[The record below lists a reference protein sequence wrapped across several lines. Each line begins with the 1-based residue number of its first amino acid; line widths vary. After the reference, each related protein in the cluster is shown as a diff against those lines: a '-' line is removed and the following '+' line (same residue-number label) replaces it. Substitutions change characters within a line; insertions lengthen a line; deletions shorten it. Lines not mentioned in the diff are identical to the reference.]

1 MKPSPPPLL
10 AAVALGLCLLDASAS
25 ADPPPDAALDASATD
40 ATLGS
45 TDVSDDADDA
55 LDAAPAVANDAS
67 DAASDDAQ
75 SLASDITDAAPAP
88 AAEPTDEAP
97 SLPEVTAPETRL
109 DVASYTL
116 DARLDPQRH
125 EVTGQGTLRWRNT
138 SNVAVRD
145 LWFHLYLNGFADE
158 RTVFMRSTGGEHRGN
173 ARGRMGRID
182 LRALALSTG
191 EDLLATATND
201 PSIAD
206 DRSQLHVTLPRE
218 VAPGA
223 EVTVSMAW
231 TAVLPEVF
239 ARTGFKD
246 SFHMVA
252 QWFPKVA
259 VLEADGRWAHFP
271 FHGNSE
277 FYADFG
283 RYDVTLT
290 VPRGYVVGATGQP
303 VLTEHLADGERL
315 RFSASPVH
323 DFAWTAWDH
332 FRERR
337 DEAGDVALRVL
348 YPPGYERAAELTVE
362 CLRRAMPAYE
372 HRFGD
377 YPYPNLTVVL
387 PPRDAEGAGGMEY
400 PTLITTGAD
409 WWTPEGVRDVAYVTL
424 HEFMHQYFYGLV
436 ASNENAWPML
446 DEGFTEYATAA
457 GLEDLYGHGGPF
469 VDLPALGVR
478 LEAFALESWWS
489 GSIEHA
495 LPVARGAPDFPT
507 FGDYGVHV
515 YSRTA
520 TTLRTA
526 ENLVGRERF
535 RLAMRAYVDAW
546 RFRHPTPEDF
556 FDSMR
561 ASLGAPIVDEL
572 LRPALER
579 PVRVDYAI
587 ESATSKPMSGRHVGR
602 VIVRRDGDLTLPVDV
617 TLEDARGVTQTVRW
631 NGDGG
636 WVAIPYDGAAPLR
649 AARVDAQG
657 RIALDRD
664 RINNAHLATDA
675 PTRLPVS
682 AVSRVAYWFGLVLQ
696 AVGP

>member
-1 MKPSPPPLL
+1 MMRPPVKPPPLSTL
-10 AAVALGLCLLDASAS
+10 ALGLCLVGARAFADPLLDASS
-25 ADPPPDAALDASATD
+25 DADVNATALDAMPLSLDASVTD
-40 ATLGS
+40 
-45 TDVSDDADDA
+45 
-55 LDAAPAVANDAS
+55 LDAATLTDDAS
-67 DAASDDAQ
+67 DATAEIADDVTDASEASDAP
-75 SLASDITDAAPAP
+75 SVAVAPTPAP
-88 AAEPTDEAP
+88 AATTEAAPT
-97 SLPEVTAPETRL
+97 L
-109 DVASYTL
+109 DVANYTL
-116 DARLDPQRH
+116 DARLDATRH
-125 EVTGQGTLRWRNT
+125 EVEGSGTLRWRNT
-138 SNVAVRD
+138 SRVAVRD

-158 RTVFMRSTGGEHRGN
+158 RSLFMRTTGGEHRGN
-173 ARGRMGRID
+173 GRGRTGRID
-182 LRALALSTG
+182 VRSMRLSTG
-191 EDLLATATND
+191 EDLLAGATDD
-201 PSIAD
+201 PAVPD

-218 VAPGA
+218 VAPG
-223 EVTVSMAW
+223 EEITVSMAW
-231 TAVLPEVF
+231 TSVLPEVF
-239 ARTGFKD
+239 ARTGYKG

-259 VLEADGRWAHFP
+259 VLEPDGRWAHFA

-290 VPRGYVVGATGQP
+290 VPRGFTVGATGQA
-303 VLTEHLADGERL
+303 VLTEHTADGERL
-315 RFSASPVH
+315 RFNASPVH

-348 YPPGYERAAELTVE
+348 YPPGYEREAELTVE

-377 YPYPNLTVVL
+377 YPYPNLTVML
-387 PPRDAEGAGGMEY
+387 PPREAEGAGGMEY

-469 VDLPALGVR
+469 VDLPWWGLR
-478 LEAFALESWWS
+478 FEAFALEADWS
-489 GSIEHA
+489 ASIEHA
-495 LPVARGAPDFPT
+495 LPVAQGAGDFPT
-507 FGDYGVHV
+507 FGTYAMHV

-520 TTLRTA
+520 TTLRTV
-526 ENLVGRERF
+526 EGLVGHERF
-535 RLAMRAYVDAW
+535 RLAMRAYAEAW
-546 RFRHPTPEDF
+546 RFRHPTPEGF

-561 ASLGAPIVDEL
+561 ASLGAPIVDEV

-579 PVRVDYAI
+579 PQRIDYAV
-587 ESATSKPMSGRHVGR
+587 ERVSSKRIGSRFEGH
-602 VIVRRDGDLTLPVDV
+602 VIVRREGDLTLPVDIS
-617 TLEDARGVTQTVRW
+617 LEDTRGARRLVRW

-636 WVAIPYDGAAPLR
+636 WVEIPYAGDVPLR
-649 AARVDAQG
+649 AARVDPER
-657 RIALDRD
+657 RIALDRS
-664 RINNAHLATDA
+664 RINDARLADDQ
-675 PTRLPVS
+675 PSRSSLPVI
-682 AVSRVAYWFGLVLQ
+682 SRAAYWFGLLLQ